1 MVRRRSPP
9 KGAPRRDELASPPDI
24 YLLDRFSSADVETW
38 NARSR
43 DLDELNYELYFA
55 TEPDR
60 LRYRADLIDA
70 LCVRPAPPLEIEHW
84 VRVSD
89 YRWAETPL
97 STAGSLRSWGGR
109 FNVGMDVEQ
118 ANIAPFPAL
127 YLGST
132 YETAYREKFQL
143 TQDSPSGSGLSP
155 EELALGT
162 SITSVRVNGHIER
175 ALDVTDPL
183 ALAPVCRILAKIRMP
198 PKAEKLLRRLRMP
211 KGAIRMIK
219 TPAALQRAIMEHNWT
234 IGPSQ
239 FGVPSPSQTLAELAI
254 AAGYE
259 AIRYRSVRHHAGHC
273 VALFPANL
281 GSNNTF
287 VELAD
292 PSPPSVTHRRL
303 DLDTA
308 DALSGWDTV
317 PASLMRG
324 RS

>member
-1 MVRRRSPP
+1 
-9 KGAPRRDELASPPDI
+9 
-24 YLLDRFSSADVETW
+24 LDRFCSADVETW

-43 DLDELNYELYFA
+43 DLDELNYDLYFA

-60 LRYRADLIDA
+60 LRYRSDLIEA
-70 LCVRPAPPLEIEHW
+70 LCVRPAPPLEIEGW

-89 YRWAETPL
+89 YRWAQTPL

-109 FNVGMDVEQ
+109 FNVGIDVEQ

-127 YLGST
+127 YLGSS

-143 TQDSPSGSGLSP
+143 TQDSPCASGLSP
-155 EELALGT
+155 QELALGA
-162 SITSVRVNGHIER
+162 SITSVRVNGHVER
-175 ALDVTDPL
+175 VLDVTDLL
-183 ALAPVCRILAKIRMP
+183 ALAPVCRILAKIRLP
-198 PKAEKLLRRLRMP
+198 AKAEKLAKRLKMP

-219 TPAALQRAIMEHNWT
+219 NPVDLQRAIMDHNWT

-239 FGVPSPSQTLAELAI
+239 FGVPAPSQTLAELAI

-259 AIRYRSVRHHAGHC
+259 AIRYRSARHHAGHC

-281 GSNNTF
+281 GSDSTF
-287 VELAD
+287 IELAD
-292 PSPPSVTHRRL
+292 EPPPSVVHRRM

-308 DALSGWDTV
+308 DELAGWDTL
-317 PASLMRG
+317 PPSARRG